1 MGSMKRLF
9 LALGLTLALVALAAP
24 PAYPENALGAGYAHP
39 AQGLVAIA
47 AGLPFS
53 PLGLDTG
60 AALELAAGA
69 AGVRGNLDLG
79 LLVFPG
85 LTVGRAYADLGGY
98 LRFPFA
104 YAGGG
109 LGLGLALGP
118 RASLELDAG
127 VPLSL
132 SATLGLGV
140 GPGVFL
146 DYAAGLRA
154 YLEPVA
160 LDLGYDRTLGLY
172 AELLYLF

>member
-9 LALGLTLALVALAAP
+9 LALGLALSLSALAAP

-39 AQGLVAIA
+39 LRGLVSVAF
-47 AGLPFS
+47 GLPFS

-60 AALELAAGA
+60 TALELAGGR
-69 AGVRGNLDLG
+69 AGVGGNLDLG

-85 LTVGRAYADLGGY
+85 LTAGRVYADLGGY
-98 LRFPFA
+98 LRLPFA
-104 YAGGG
+104 YAGSGFG
-109 LGLGLALGP
+109 IGAALGP

-127 VPLSL
+127 FPLSL
-132 SATLGLGV
+132 SGSLGLGF

-154 YLEPVA
+154 YLEPLA

-172 AELLYLF
+172 AQLLYLF